1 MNFSKIQEFN
11 LHPEQ
16 ELRFEVEKGCWLKL
30 EVVGTEG
37 NAELF
42 GTELIKNKPYYFNDG
57 QGEFLS
63 LSRSNFQFIF
73 QDLEYL
79 RGLDVK
85 SVLLVEQ
92 RQHTFQKRH
101 R

>member
-1 MNFSKIQEFN
+1 MADGLKTGPGIPICEINFEFSKIQEFN

-57 QGEFLS
+57 QGEFE
-63 LSRSNFQFIF
+63 IF
-73 QDLEYL
+73 
-79 RGLDVK
+79 GLKFPIIFLFRIWSIYVGWM
-85 SVLLVEQ
+85 
-92 RQHTFQKRH
+92 
-101 R
+101 

>member
-1 MNFSKIQEFN
+1 MIPLLRYFSKIQEFN

-30 EVVGTEG
+30 EVVGTDG

-57 QGEFLS
+57 QGRFV
-63 LSRSNFQFIF
+63 NA
-73 QDLEYL
+73 
-79 RGLDVK
+79 
-85 SVLLVEQ
+85 LLLFNQ
-92 RQHTFQKRH
+92 LI
-101 R
+101 